1 MTSVRVKD
9 EGCERVQ
16 LEEGV
21 CDLQHEDVRVVV
33 LVADQDA
40 FASPS
45 HAMLRVV
52 LFQPLEPG
60 KNGRILFGLAILGA
74 KCVVA

>member
-52 LFQPLEPG
+52 LF
-60 KNGRILFGLAILGA
+60 
-74 KCVVA
+74 

>member
-1 MTSVRVKD
+1 MMSVRMQD
-9 EGCERVQ
+9 GGCEHVQ

-33 LVADQDA
+33 LMADQDA

-52 LFQPLEPG
+52 LF
-60 KNGRILFGLAILGA
+60 
-74 KCVVA
+74 

>member
-1 MTSVRVKD
+1 MQD
-9 EGCERVQ
+9 GGCEHVQ

-33 LVADQDA
+33 LMADQDA
-40 FASPS
+40 FTSPS

-52 LFQPLEPG
+52 LF
-60 KNGRILFGLAILGA
+60 
-74 KCVVA
+74 

>member
-1 MTSVRVKD
+1 MTSVRIQD
-9 EGCERVQ
+9 RVYEDIQ

-40 FASPS
+40 FAGPS

-52 LFQPLEPG
+52 LF
-60 KNGRILFGLAILGA
+60 
-74 KCVVA
+74 